1 MSIDIVDLYKDINL
15 YISKKVSLAGWVRYN
30 RPGKNYG
37 FIELNDGTIFKN
49 IQVVYDN
56 TLNNFDEITM
66 LSTGFS
72 IKVEGKIV
80 NSVGDKQSV
89 EVKASKIS
97 AIGSVADDYP
107 LQKKRHSFEFLR
119 EHAHVRG
126 KTNTFSV
133 IFHLRSF
140 LAQETHRYFQEKNF
154 MYLHAPIITSSDAE
168 GAGEM
173 FEVISKRDVDTKK
186 FFGQSVHLSVS
197 GQLNAEAF
205 AMAFKKVYT
214 FAPTF
219 RAENSNTTRHA
230 AEFWMVEPEVA
241 FYHLRDNIALAE
253 DYVKFLVGRLLD
265 EKKDELKF
273 CEQYL
278 EKDLIEKLERFTKS
292 KIPIVTY
299 TEAINILLESKEDFV
314 YPVFWGIDLKTEHE
328 RYLTEKIYKSA
339 IFVINY
345 PKKIKAFY
353 MRRNEDNETV
363 AAMDLL
369 VPGIGELV
377 GGSEREDRVEYLKQS
392 MDDFGLLEDTYQ
404 WYLDLRRYGSTPHS
418 GFGMGF
424 ERLLMFVTGA
434 NNIRDVLPFPRTPGK
449 IRY

>member
-1 MSIDIVDLYKDINL
+1 MSIDIIDLYKDINL
-15 YISKKVSLAGWVRYN
+15 YISKKVLLAGWVRYN

-56 TLNNFDEITM
+56 TLNNFDKIAT

-126 KTNTFSV
+126 RTNTFSV

-392 MDDFGLLEDTYQ
+392 MNDFGLLEDTYQ

>member
-1 MSIDIVDLYKDINL
+1 MNVDIVDLYKNTEFYL
-15 YISKKVSLAGWVRYN
+15 SKKVLLRGWIRYN
-30 RPGKNYG
+30 RIGKNCG

-49 IQVVYDN
+49 IQIIYEN
-56 TLNNFDEITM
+56 TLDNFDIVTT
-66 LSTGFS
+66 LLTGVS
-72 IKVEGKIV
+72 IEVEGELVK
-80 NSVGDKQSV
+80 SVGHKQNF
-89 EVKASKIS
+89 EIKADRITI
-97 AIGSVADDYP
+97 IGNIANDYP
-107 LQKKRHSFEFLR
+107 LQKKRHGFEFLR
-119 EHAHVRG
+119 ENAHIRG
-126 KTNTFSV
+126 RTNTFSV

-173 FEVISKRDVDTKK
+173 FEVISKRDIENKK
-186 FFGQSVHLSVS
+186 FFGQSAHLSVS

-205 AMAFKKVYT
+205 AMAFQKVYT

-241 FYHLRDNIALAE
+241 FYRLTDNIALAE
-253 DYVKFLVGRLLD
+253 DYVKFLVKRLLD

-273 CEQYL
+273 CDQYL
-278 EKDLIEKLERFTKS
+278 EKGLIEKLEKFLKT

-299 TEAINILLESKEDFV
+299 TEAINILLASQEKFA
-314 YPVFWGIDLKTEHE
+314 YPVSWGVDLKTEHE
-328 RYLTEKIYKSA
+328 RYLTEKVYKGA

-345 PKKIKAFY
+345 PQKIKAFY
-353 MRRNEDNETV
+353 MKRNEDNETV

-369 VPGIGELV
+369 VPGIGELI
-377 GGSEREDRVEYLKQS
+377 GGSEREDRLEYLEQS
-392 MDDFGLLEDTYQ
+392 MHDFGLIKDTYQ

-424 ERLLMFVTGA
+424 ERLLMFVTGID
-434 NNIRDVLPFPRTPGK
+434 NIRDVLPFPRTPGQIK
-449 IRY
+449 Y

>member
-126 KTNTFSV
+126 RTNTFSV

-392 MDDFGLLEDTYQ
+392 MNDFGLLEDTYQ

>member
-97 AIGSVADDYP
+97 AIGSIADDYP

>member
-1 MSIDIVDLYKDINL
+1 VSIDIVDLYKDINL

>member
-97 AIGSVADDYP
+97 AIRSVADDYP

-126 KTNTFSV
+126 RTNTFSV

-392 MDDFGLLEDTYQ
+392 MNDFGLLEDTYQ

-434 NNIRDVLPFPRTPGK
+434 NNIRDVLPFPRTLGK

>member
-1 MSIDIVDLYKDINL
+1 
-15 YISKKVSLAGWVRYN
+15 
-30 RPGKNYG
+30 
-37 FIELNDGTIFKN
+37 
-49 IQVVYDN
+49 
-56 TLNNFDEITM
+56 
-66 LSTGFS
+66 
-72 IKVEGKIV
+72 
-80 NSVGDKQSV
+80 
-89 EVKASKIS
+89 
-97 AIGSVADDYP
+97 
-107 LQKKRHSFEFLR
+107 
-119 EHAHVRG
+119 
-126 KTNTFSV
+126 
-133 IFHLRSF
+133 
-140 LAQETHRYFQEKNF
+140 
-154 MYLHAPIITSSDAE
+154 
-168 GAGEM
+168 
-173 FEVISKRDVDTKK
+173 
-186 FFGQSVHLSVS
+186 
-197 GQLNAEAF
+197 
-205 AMAFKKVYT
+205 
-214 FAPTF
+214 
-219 RAENSNTTRHA
+219 
-230 AEFWMVEPEVA
+230 
-241 FYHLRDNIALAE
+241 
-253 DYVKFLVGRLLD
+253 
-265 EKKDELKF
+265 LKF

-392 MDDFGLLEDTYQ
+392 MNDFGLLEDTYQ

>member
-345 PKKIKAFY
+345 PNKIKAFY

-434 NNIRDVLPFPRTPGK
+434 NNIRDMLPFPRTPGK